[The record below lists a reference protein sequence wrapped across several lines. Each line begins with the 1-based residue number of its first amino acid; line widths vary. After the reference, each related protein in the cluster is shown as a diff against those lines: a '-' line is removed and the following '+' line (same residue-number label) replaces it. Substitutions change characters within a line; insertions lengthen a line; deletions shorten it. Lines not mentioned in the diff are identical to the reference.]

1 MVWLFVG
8 LGCAFICGCGVFDG
22 FGGLI
27 VLCLLIS
34 LFCIHFDYLVCWFG
48 LVLI

>member
-1 MVWLFVG
+1 MLLFVVVVY
-8 LGCAFICGCGVFDG
+8 LMG

-34 LFCIHFDYLVCWFG
+34 LFCIHFDYLVCWFKFIVVFG
-48 LVLI
+48 CELC

>member
-1 MVWLFVG
+1 MLLFVVVVY
-8 LGCAFICGCGVFDG
+8 LMG

-27 VLCLLIS
+27 VLRLLIS